1 MRKLYSLAL
10 VGLASLA
17 YAQISLPTLNTAYT
31 QNFDGLASTSTAST
45 TLTGSLTGWSIL
57 ETGAGA
63 NTTYATN
70 NGSVNAG
77 DTYSFGATGST
88 DRALG
93 AIASGNVVSRWGAQF
108 KNDTNSTITQLLV
121 SYTGEQW
128 RMGDATR
135 GINDQVNFEISTN
148 ATSLTTGTWTPVT
161 ALTYNSNEITGTAGL
176 RDGNAANYR
185 TTLTSTITA
194 LNIASGQNFWIRFV
208 DVNVAG
214 TDDGLAI
221 DDFSLT
227 PQQSTSLGT
236 TDNAASKKVFVK
248 TTSVDNEIHFGAKSE
263 VKIYSA
269 AGQLVKTASVSE
281 NGVLNVADLH
291 KGIYIVTGNVAG
303 KAVSEKIIKK

>member
-1 MRKLYSLAL
+1 MRKFYSLAL
-10 VGLASLA
+10 VGLASFA
-17 YAQISLPTLNTAYT
+17 FAQISLPALNTAYT
-31 QNFDGLASTSTAST
+31 QNFDGLAITGTAST
-45 TLTGSLTGWSIL
+45 TLTGSLAGWSIS

-108 KNDTNSTITQLLV
+108 KNDTGSTITQLLI

-148 ATSLTTGTWTPVT
+148 ATSLTTGTWTAVT

-194 LNIASGQNFWIRFV
+194 LSIAAGQNFWIRFV

-227 PQQSTSLGT
+227 PQQSTSLAT
-236 TDNAASKKVFVK
+236 TENTASKKVFVK
-248 TTSVDNEIHFGAKSE
+248 TTSVDNEIHFGVKSE
-263 VKIYSA
+263 VKIYSV
-269 AGQLVKTASVSE
+269 AGQLLKTASVSE
-281 NGVLNVADLH
+281 NGVLNIADLQ
-291 KGIYIVTGNVAG
+291 KGIYIVTGNIAG